1 MNKEEFIIK
10 ARKIHGDKYDYSNVE
25 YVNTNV
31 KVCII
36 CPEHGE
42 FWQSPHVHLRGRGCP
57 KCGANK
63 RRKSRTSTTEIFIE
77 KARKIHG
84 DKYDYSKIN
93 YINNRTKV
101 CIVCPEH
108 GEFWQTPGSH
118 TNNGNGCPLCGNKNC
133 SEKHLKSIN
142 IFIKQAKE
150 IHGDKYDYSKVEYS
164 GNHEKV
170 IIICPEHG
178 EFLQSPGKHLQGC
191 GCPKCAGNVKSNT
204 KEFIEKAKEVHGDKY
219 DYSKVEYINC
229 HTNVCIICPEHGEFW
244 QTPSTHLRG
253 NGCSKCSGKAKS
265 NTEEFI
271 KKAQLIHGNK
281 YDYSETVYIA
291 AAKKVKI
298 ICPLHGEFYV
308 TGNNHLKGRGC
319 PKCAWSGVKLTSEE
333 FINKAKE
340 IHGGKY
346 DYSKV
351 DYKTSIIPVCII
363 CPKHGEF
370 LQKPNKH
377 LCGCGCTK
385 CGDENIILKNTKT
398 TEEFIEQAFAIHGNK
413 YDYSKVEYRGYDI
426 PVMIICPK
434 HGEFLQSPGKH
445 LQGCGCPK
453 CNVSRL
459 ENKTMRILEHYNIEY
474 EYQKKFKWAKRYRY
488 DFYLPTL
495 NVVIEC
501 QGEQHFM
508 PVDFA
513 GKGEE
518 WAKNN
523 LKKNIKSDKIKKDL
537 CNDNNIGIYYINYY
551 DENIE
556 DKIKKLIIEY
566 DNKNNKLC

>member
-1 MNKEEFIIK
+1 MKRVKITTEDFITKAKEV
-10 ARKIHGDKYDYSNVE
+10 HGDKYDYSNVE

-42 FWQSPHVHLRGRGCP
+42 FCQSPHGHLRGRGCP

-63 RRKSRTSTTEIFIE
+63 SRKSRTSNTEIFIE

-93 YINNRTKV
+93 YINKCTKV

-118 TNNGNGCPLCGNKNC
+118 TNTGNGCPLCGNKNG
-133 SEKHLKSIN
+133 SEKRLKSIN

-178 EFLQSPGKHLQGC
+178 EFLQSPDKHLQGC
-191 GCPKCAGNVKSNT
+191 GCPKCAGNVKSNA
-204 KEFIEKAKEVHGDKY
+204 KEFIEKSKKIHGNKY

-244 QTPSTHLRG
+244 QTPITHLRS

-298 ICPLHGEFYV
+298 ICPLHGEFYM
-308 TGNNHLKGRGC
+308 TGNNHLRGQGC
-319 PKCAWSGVKLTSEE
+319 PKCAGNIKLTTEE
-333 FINKAKE
+333 FINKAKDV
-340 IHGGKY
+340 HGDKYNYSKVNYINRHTEVCIICPECGEFQQTPNSHLAGNGCPKCKGWVFNTEDFIDKAKKVHGDKY

-351 DYKTSIIPVCII
+351 DYKTTIIPVCII

-377 LCGCGCTK
+377 LCG
-385 CGDENIILKNTKT
+385 
-398 TEEFIEQAFAIHGNK
+398 
-413 YDYSKVEYRGYDI
+413 Y
-426 PVMIICPK
+426 
-434 HGEFLQSPGKH
+434 
-445 LQGCGCPK
+445 GCPK
-453 CNVSRL
+453 C
-459 ENKTMRILEHYNIEY
+459 
-474 EYQKKFKWAKRYRY
+474 
-488 DFYLPTL
+488 TL
-495 NVVIEC
+495 
-501 QGEQHFM
+501 
-508 PVDFA
+508 
-513 GKGEE
+513 
-518 WAKNN
+518 
-523 LKKNIKSDKIKKDL
+523 KSQ
-537 CNDNNIGIYYINYY
+537 
-551 DENIE
+551 
-556 DKIKKLIIEY
+556 
-566 DNKNNKLC
+566 NKLFEKLKEVLQEDLV